1 MSDTPR
7 TAAAMRDWC
16 RVGPGTGGPV
26 VHASFA
32 AGLERELA
40 ETRECLKEAIRFRN
54 TEMSGYDLA
63 RWFRAVGIKG
73 PR

>member
-7 TAAAMRDWC
+7 TDAIGKTGPSWEAML
-16 RVGPGTGGPV
+16 
-26 VHASFA
+26 AFA
-32 AGLERELA
+32 RQLERELA